1 MAITQPQ
8 KSRTVRVRDKN
19 PPKLDKPR
27 AKPGPKAKNAPRT
40 AARFEKDERH
50 EDLTF
55 SDWVQVF
62 EYMEEHGK
70 SQKEVSAYFATRL
83 DAEGGKLLFT
93 QSALSKKLK
102 KKEEIRALVA
112 EDPNALSM
120 KRAHVVTCPEVD
132 AVLSIWVRDMEQ
144 KKRAVTGAM
153 LIVKRRQFEEALKI
167 PEERRLTGNGWLE
180 SFKKA

>member
-40 AARFEKDERH
+40 AARFEKDERR

-70 SQKEVSAYFATRL
+70 SQKEVSAYFATRP

-120 KRAHVVTCPEVD
+120 KRAPSGCE
-132 AVLSIWVRDMEQ
+132 IWSK
-144 KKRAVTGAM
+144 KKRTVTGAM
-153 LIVKRRQFEEALKI
+153 LIVKRRRFEEALKI